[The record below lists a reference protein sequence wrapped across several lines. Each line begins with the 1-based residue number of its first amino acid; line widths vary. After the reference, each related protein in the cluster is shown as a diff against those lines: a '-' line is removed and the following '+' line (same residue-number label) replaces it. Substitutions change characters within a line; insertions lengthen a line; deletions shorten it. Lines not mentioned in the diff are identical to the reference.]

1 VDRQSTRVCAMSHTA
16 WPRRIHNYMPSER
29 NDEELLTSGRAEDFG
44 ELYERTYPI
53 VRAYLR
59 RRTGPRPDLVLDLVA
74 ETFARAL
81 ERQEQFDPRRGAAVG
96 WLLAIASHLLVDAV
110 RRGRVADRSR
120 RRLGMERIEV
130 DDDQLA
136 LVERESA
143 SGLQQTLTRLPA
155 EQREAVER
163 RVLQEESY
171 AAIAERLGC
180 SEQVVRKRVSRA
192 LSTLKRTGEE
202 TA

>member
-1 VDRQSTRVCAMSHTA
+1 MA
-16 WPRRIHNYMPSER
+16 SER

-81 ERQEQFDPRRGAAVG
+81 ERREQFDPGRGAAVA

>member
-1 VDRQSTRVCAMSHTA
+1 MSHTA
-16 WPRRIHNYMPSER
+16 WPRRIHNYMASER

-81 ERQEQFDPRRGAAVG
+81 ERREQFDPGRGAAVA

>member
-1 VDRQSTRVCAMSHTA
+1 MSHTA
-16 WPRRIHNYMPSER
+16 WPRRIPNYMPSER

-81 ERQEQFDPRRGAAVG
+81 ERREQFDPGRGAAVG

-171 AAIAERLGC
+171 AAIAEHLGC

-192 LSTLKRTGEE
+192 LSTLKRTSKE

>member
-1 VDRQSTRVCAMSHTA
+1 MS
-16 WPRRIHNYMPSER
+16 SER
-29 NDEELLTSGRAEDFG
+29 NDEQLLASGCAEDFG

-59 RRTGPRPDLVLDLVA
+59 RRTGSRPDLVLDLVA

-81 ERQEQFDPRRGAAVG
+81 ERRDQFDPQRGAAVA
-96 WLLAIASHLLVDAV
+96 WLLAIASHLLVDAA

-120 RRLGMERIEV
+120 HRLGMERIEV

-136 LVERESA
+136 LIERQSA
-143 SGLQQTLTRLPA
+143 SGLQRTLTRLPA
-155 EQREAVER
+155 GQREAVER

-171 AAIAERLGC
+171 TAIAERLGC

-192 LSTLKRTGEE
+192 LSTLKRTSKE

>member
-1 VDRQSTRVCAMSHTA
+1 
-16 WPRRIHNYMPSER
+16 
-29 NDEELLTSGRAEDFG
+29 
-44 ELYERTYPI
+44 
-53 VRAYLR
+53 
-59 RRTGPRPDLVLDLVA
+59 
-74 ETFARAL
+74 
-81 ERQEQFDPRRGAAVG
+81 
-96 WLLAIASHLLVDAV
+96 LAIAGHLLVDAA

-130 DDDQLA
+130 DDEQLA
-136 LVERESA
+136 LIERESA
-143 SGLQQTLTRLPA
+143 SDLQQTLTRLPA

-192 LSTLKRTGEE
+192 LSTLKRTSKE